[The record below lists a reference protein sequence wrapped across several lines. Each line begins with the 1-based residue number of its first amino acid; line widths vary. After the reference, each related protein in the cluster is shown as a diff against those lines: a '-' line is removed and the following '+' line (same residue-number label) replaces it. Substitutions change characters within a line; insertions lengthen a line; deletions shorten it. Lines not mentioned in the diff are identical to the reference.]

1 MSTRRDPALQDAL
14 RLSRALINA
23 EVGRYSS
30 RLHEASESEIHR
42 RFAATSITGEEFD
55 HKVAFETSDKA
66 FSIYRAGEL
75 PPPPDPED
83 VDASSAP

>member
-1 MSTRRDPALQDAL
+1 MSARRDPALADAL

-55 HKVAFETSDKA
+55 YKIAVETSDNA

-75 PPPPDPED
+75 PPPPEES
-83 VDASSAP
+83 DAAPSA